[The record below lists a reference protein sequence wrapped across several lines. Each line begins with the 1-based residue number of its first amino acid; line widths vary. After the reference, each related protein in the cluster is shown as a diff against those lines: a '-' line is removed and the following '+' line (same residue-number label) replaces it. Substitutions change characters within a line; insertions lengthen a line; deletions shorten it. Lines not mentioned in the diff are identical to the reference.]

1 MLTEVEDA
9 YNLEVTSRFPGTSLP
24 LFTSCAAVM
33 WDYVLLLVLSG
44 TLAASATGG
53 RRVRVL
59 IPLVL
64 QLRRTTSRWSLPV
77 FYRRTARVFAGSV
90 SPSAALVLCRVTHK
104 TEANR
109 INNVI

>member
-33 WDYVLLLVLSG
+33 WTYILLLLLLG

-53 RRVRVL
+53 RRVWL
-59 IPLVL
+59 IIFGA
-64 QLRRTTSRWSLPV
+64 QLAWAATTSTLMLL
-77 FYRRTARVFAGSV
+77 A
-90 SPSAALVLCRVTHK
+90 
-104 TEANR
+104 
-109 INNVI
+109 

>member
-33 WDYVLLLVLSG
+33 WTYILLLLLLG

-53 RRVRVL
+53 RRVWL
-59 IPLVL
+59 IISGT
-64 QLRRTTSRWSLPV
+64 QLAWAVTTSTLMLL
-77 FYRRTARVFAGSV
+77 A
-90 SPSAALVLCRVTHK
+90 
-104 TEANR
+104 
-109 INNVI
+109 